1 MAALPKWGEPSAL
14 IEKRQEPVAPIS
26 LYLMMIFITL
36 FIAVAVLIFT
46 PLSNFLRQKDRE
58 DP

>member
-1 MAALPKWGEPSAL
+1 
-14 IEKRQEPVAPIS
+14 
-26 LYLMMIFITL
+26 MMIFITL

>member
-1 MAALPKWGEPSAL
+1 
-14 IEKRQEPVAPIS
+14 
-26 LYLMMIFITL
+26 L